1 MAPPRKRAKTTNS
14 KGNVLSS
21 MDDVCE
27 VRLCLRDWISELYA
41 MRHGLPTDGSEPKRA
56 WPVLDGGSFQQI
68 AQRCWDDTNTL
79 MKDSCA
85 LLKAVGMLDDSADA
99 SHMEE
104 KWLKL
109 KEGAMMALN

>member
-1 MAPPRKRAKTTNS
+1 MAPPKKRARVANS
-14 KGNVLSS
+14 KGNVPSS

-56 WPVLDGGSFQQI
+56 WPIEGGGSFQQI
-68 AQRCWDDTNTL
+68 VERCWADMNTL
-79 MKDSCA
+79 MMDSCE
-85 LLKAVGMLDDSADA
+85 LLKAVGMLDDSADVA
-99 SHMEE
+99 HMAE

-109 KEGAMMALN
+109 KEGVMVVD